1 MRQRI
6 KAQKVNVQQELT
18 ELKAK
23 KVRFY
28 ELQREIFGDK
38 IKEELINNPE
48 LSLWEATQKVY
59 KESKSETKD
68 EKYAR
73 LWEEMKTRFKDS
85 LSSTNSQ
92 SSQQ

>member
-6 KAQKVNVQQELT
+6 KAKRVNVQQELS

-28 ELQREIFGDK
+28 ELQREVFGDR
-38 IKEELINNPE
+38 IKEELINNPK

-59 KESKSETKD
+59 KNSKCETKE

-73 LWEEMKTRFKDS
+73 LWDEMKIKYKDS
-85 LSSTNSQ
+85 LSSTNSK
-92 SSQQ
+92 